1 MIIINSRL
9 VTNKIFFD
17 LEQVI
22 LTFNMLE
29 DVKF

>member
-9 VTNKIFFD
+9 VTNKVFFD